1 MVISFSKRFAF
12 LALVTISIIL
22 AVSVAQAVT
31 YIDTDSVGIATATPG
46 AALGVKGAGI
56 FDGFVSADYFTSTS
70 THASWVMG
78 NYHIATITPYD
89 TAAEF
94 TVQGDA
100 HISRHGSFGA
110 QSVIDGGSVT
120 CPACGYT
127 NYTVL
132 ANQEIITDMSAT
144 LVEGI
149 VNGIVLNPSSAPTSI
164 PYGMINELF
173 TKAGNAQT
181 FGNLTAIWNGVAHE
195 GSGNMTGE
203 MRGSVSYLEHVGAGT
218 VAKMIG
224 FDANLIN
231 RTGGGTVTTMN
242 GGRIL
247 TPQNTG
253 GGTVNNN
260 YGIFIYDQASIG
272 STQSYNI
279 YSIGPTSKN
288 FFGGDVFIGGSDLHV
303 GSGSATTTITSA
315 AGFLGIAS
323 VTPGTLFDVAGNSTI
338 KGSLVAEGNLKTS
351 YLIATSTTATSTIG
365 YGLTVD
371 TDTLVVD
378 ANGNGVL
385 IATSTLPS
393 TNNVVMAV
401 GTGSASTTLSI
412 SGGASVGSSI
422 IIKSTNGNGCILISG
437 NSAEADADGTIP
449 LVGKLVSCPK

>member
-1 MVISFSKRFAF
+1 MT
-12 LALVTISIIL
+12 LTALELPS
-22 AVSVAQAVT
+22 
-31 YIDTDSVGIATATPG
+31 ATPG
-46 AALGVKGAGI
+46 AALGVKGAGL

-70 THASWVMG
+70 THASWVSG
-78 NYHIATITPYD
+78 NFHIATITPYD

-94 TVQGDA
+94 TVSGDA
-100 HISRHGSFGA
+100 RIGGHGSFGA
-110 QSVIDGGSVT
+110 RSAIDGNSVV
-120 CPACGYT
+120 CPDCGYT
-127 NYTVL
+127 FSSILSTRDIV
-132 ANQEIITDMSAT
+132 TDMTSAVF
-144 LVEGI
+144 VEGI
-149 VNGIVLNPSSAPTSI
+149 TNELLLNPSSAPTAFSW
-164 PYGMINELF
+164 GMDLAVN
-173 TKAGNAQT
+173 TKSTNAQNFT
-181 FGNLTAIWNGVAHE
+181 SIGGIYSGLAHE

-203 MRGSVSYLEHVGAGT
+203 MRGVVAYEEQVGAGT
-218 VAKMIG
+218 LTTMVG

-231 RTGGGTVTTMN
+231 RTGGGTVSTMKAV
-242 GGRIL
+242 RISR
-247 TPQNTG
+247 PQNTG
-253 GGTVNNN
+253 GGTVSNN
-260 YGIFIYDQASIG
+260 YGIFVNDQSSVG
-272 STQSYNI
+272 SVQSYNI
-279 YSIGPTSKN
+279 YSYGPTSKN
-288 FFGGDVFIGGSDLHV
+288 FFGGDVFIGGGDLHV

-323 VTPGTLFDVAGNSTI
+323 VTPGTMLDVAGAATI

-422 IIKSTNGNGCILISG
+422 IIKSSNGNGCISISG
-437 NSAEADADGTIP
+437 SSAEADADGTIP
-449 LVGKLVSCPK
+449 LVGKLISCPK